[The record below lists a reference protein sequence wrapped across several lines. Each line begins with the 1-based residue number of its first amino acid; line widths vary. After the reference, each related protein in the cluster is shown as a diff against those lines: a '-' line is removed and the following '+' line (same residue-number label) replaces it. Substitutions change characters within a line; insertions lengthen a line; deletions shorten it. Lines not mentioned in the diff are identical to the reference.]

1 MSMSMMSPAF
11 NRPMS
16 PPEAGLDYVYLAPG
30 PTAGRININTAEERV
45 LTSLKGVSPALA
57 RNISKGIDNYGN
69 ASLKPYKNTTD
80 LLNVKGFNPDIFG
93 PIANLITTRS
103 DQFRVRVITQTITK
117 LSKDENFNEQDGDK
131 ITSQSAMDMIVDR
144 SDAIGE
150 NGANFRII
158 SREFE

>member
-1 MSMSMMSPAF
+1 M
-11 NRPMS
+11 
-16 PPEAGLDYVYLAPG
+16 
-30 PTAGRININTAEERV
+30 
-45 LTSLKGVSPALA
+45 
-57 RNISKGIDNYGN
+57 
-69 ASLKPYKNTTD
+69 
-80 LLNVKGFNPDIFG
+80 NVKGFSPDIFG

-117 LSKDENFNEQDGDK
+117 LSKDENFNEMDGDK